1 MGHLIGDPVV
11 QVGEDY
17 YGLHLLRISE
27 LKRYVEMINKNPELR
42 KEFQGFSDTFL
53 VTEFSTLTFKNGDTK
68 DIIQL
73 HETSLVPKEKDS
85 TELKHSDVVQVGYIN
100 EDGSLQGLS
109 TVQRYIAW
117 LPCLVPLSKDY
128 RILQHEFER
137 DNPDGTIISGL
148 YFMLNGRPHGL
159 YPPAQEATYM
169 NFFCEDDLKLIDDS
183 EADKYEA
190 ASRVKPIDWIVFEG
204 MLVAK
209 RALAQIPRD
218 MLADKGHLPYL
229 WNDDNDTSV
238 F

>member
-85 TELKHSDVVQVGYIN
+85 TELKHSDVVQVGDIN
-100 EDGSLQGLS
+100 E
-109 TVQRYIAW
+109 IA
-117 LPCLVPLSKDY
+117 PRPVPLSKDY

-148 YFMLNGRPHGL
+148 YFMLNDQPHGL